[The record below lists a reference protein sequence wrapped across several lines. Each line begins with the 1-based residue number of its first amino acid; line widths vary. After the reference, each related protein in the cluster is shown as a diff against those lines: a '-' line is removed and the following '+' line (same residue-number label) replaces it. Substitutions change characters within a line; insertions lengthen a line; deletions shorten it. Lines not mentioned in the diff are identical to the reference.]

1 MNLGENK
8 KIMLGLI
15 EEYAPTNTMLTE
27 DEDIYNRL
35 NLVYSTNYQLL
46 SQKKKILKTKKIE
59 VTTNSDV
66 NLEASL
72 PSDLYQLKRV
82 VGLDEYNNRKDI
94 KFDVIG
100 KKIYLKQEIG
110 KYIIEYYAYPTT
122 ILTDT
127 EDDFELEIDSDAQA
141 VLPYMVADDILKV
154 DPSSDYTAFKIRY
167 EQMLQLLDDTRTLV
181 NIVVED

>member
-1 MNLGENK
+1 
-8 KIMLGLI
+8 MLGLI
-15 EEYAPTNTMLTE
+15 EEYSPTNSMLTE

-35 NLVYSTNYQLL
+35 NLVYSPNYQSI
-46 SQKKKILKTKKIE
+46 SQIKKILKTKKIE
-59 VTTNSDV
+59 VTEDKEAS
-66 NLEASL
+66 LETSL

-82 VGLDEYNNRKDI
+82 VGLDENNNRKDI
-94 KFDVIG
+94 EFDVIG

-122 ILTDT
+122 ITLDT
-127 EDDFELEIDSDAQA
+127 EDDFELEIDNDAQA

-154 DPSSDYTAFKIRY
+154 DPSADYTAFKIKY
-167 EQMLQLLDDTRTLV
+167 EQMLQLLDNTRSLL